1 MRNVHE
7 RVLAADVERVAPL
20 LDGLGRPGDRLWP
33 TPEYE
38 PLRLDAPVAPGVT
51 GMNGPVRLHVSA
63 YEPGRRVELTSEPG
77 QVYDGTFTWEIEPA
91 GPGRTRIRQ
100 ISAGRLSGPLRWFW
114 PLVRVG
120 HDHCIE
126 TMLDRAEAFVGP
138 APVPTPESRLARVMA
153 RVVDAERA
161 RAVPVPD
168 TPLLA
173 AALPRVDFTDAFAVR
188 RRPGMPDDPQVWA
201 DALFHDPPRWV
212 VALLDL
218 RDSLVG
224 AVGLARSG
232 PDSFATR
239 ARRDGELLFGMD
251 DVHLDFRGSVLCEPD
266 RVVLSTA
273 VTLHGALGRAYF
285 LPVRLVHPL
294 AVRAMLT
301 RAAHR
306 MSRNSDARGIT
317 GELTVSLSPEGEH
330 AYVLRHGSA

>member
-7 RVLAADVERVAPL
+7 RVLAADVEQVAPL

-63 YEPGRRVELTSEPG
+63 YEPARRVELTSEPG
-77 QVYDGTFTWEIEPA
+77 QVYDGTFTWEVEPA

-100 ISAGRLSGPLRWFW
+100 ISEGRLSGALKWLW
-114 PLVRVG
+114 PLVRVQ

-126 TMLDRAEAFVGP
+126 TMLDRAQAAVGP
-138 APVPTPESRLARVMA
+138 SPVPAPEPLVSRVLARA
-153 RVVDAERA
+153 VDAERA

-212 VALLDL
+212 VALLDV
-218 RDSLVG
+218 RDALVG
-224 AVGLARSG
+224 AAGIARSG
-232 PDSFATR
+232 PGSFATLD
-239 ARRDGELLFGMD
+239 RRDDELVFGMD

-266 RVVLSTA
+266 RVVLSTVVA
-273 VTLHGALGRAYF
+273 LHGALGRAYF
-285 LPVRLVHPL
+285 APVRLVHPV

-306 MSRNSDARGIT
+306 LSRNSLSRNSNARAAGPARI
-317 GELTVSLSPEGEH
+317 G
-330 AYVLRHGSA
+330 A

>member
-7 RVLAADVERVAPL
+7 RVLTADVEQVAPL

-38 PLRLDAPVAPGVT
+38 PLRLDAPVALGVS
-51 GMNGPVRLHVSA
+51 GLNGPVRLHVSA

-77 QVYDGTFTWEIEPA
+77 QVYDGTFTWEVEPA
-91 GPGRTRIRQ
+91 GPGRSVIRQ
-100 ISAGRLSGPLRWFW
+100 ISAGRLSGALRWLW
-114 PLVRVG
+114 PLVRVQ

-126 TMLDRAEAFVGP
+126 TMLDRAQAAVGP
-138 APVPTPESRLARVMA
+138 PPVPTPEPLVSRVLA

-161 RAVPVPD
+161 RAVAVPD

-173 AALPRVDFTDAFAVR
+173 AALPRVDFADAFAVT

-201 DALFHDPPRWV
+201 DALFHDTPRWV
-212 VALLDL
+212 VALLGL
-218 RDSLVG
+218 RDVLVG
-224 AVGLARSG
+224 AVGIARSG
-232 PDSFATR
+232 PASLATV
-239 ARRDGELLFGMD
+239 ALRDDELLFGSD
-251 DVHLDFRGSVLCEPD
+251 EGHLDFRGSVLCEPD
-266 RVVLSTA
+266 RVVLSTV
-273 VTLHGALGRAYF
+273 VTLHGVLGRAYF

-306 MSRNSDARGIT
+306 LSRHPTARAAAPARIG
-317 GELTVSLSPEGEH
+317 
-330 AYVLRHGSA
+330 A